1 MLILVAAHRGS
12 AGREGESKGWFSTFA
27 GPTLAPMPSS
37 YHPLGR
43 RRFLQ
48 VAATGVVFA
57 PAALG
62 GGEPEA
68 LSPVGAAFPNF
79 SRGEVLRTT
88 GELVGADRLLEAPRP
103 VPVAGRSEVLVVGAG
118 PAGIGAALAAARA
131 GAKVQLIESAGC
143 LGGVWTA
150 GLLTKIIDGGRKTGI
165 MQEILQAMVARG
177 SDVAKKTKGEIYD
190 PELMKVVLEEMCV
203 TAGMKIQLHTQ
214 LVGAVTDKRNRLVAV
229 ITESKSGRQAW
240 TADRFIDCSGDGDLA
255 AQAGCK
261 FDVGINAQC
270 ECQPMSL
277 MALLTGVDAAAIPD
291 YVREVAGEKAKANL
305 QQLMKDA
312 GIKPSY
318 SGPTLRLLHSGIF
331 SLMTNHEYGVPAYD
345 AAQISEATIRARR
358 EVHAIVADL
367 RKIGG
372 AWKNIAVVATA
383 EQIGVREG
391 RRIRGRAQVTVD
403 DIVAGKKYADAVCRV
418 NFGFDVHNVRPGEMF
433 AGGDDIA
440 AEVRRY
446 RQLGSKPYDVPLG
459 ALIAADVD
467 GLMMAGR
474 CISGDFIAHS
484 SYRVTGNAVP
494 MGEAAGRASV
504 ISLRKGRMPHEITA
518 ADFKPS

>member
-1 MLILVAAHRGS
+1 MDTSPR
-12 AGREGESKGWFSTFA
+12 
-27 GPTLAPMPSS
+27 APS
-37 YHPLGR
+37 R

-48 VAATGVVFA
+48 TAATG
-57 PAALG
+57 ALLG
-62 GGEPEA
+62 PHA
-68 LSPVGAAFPNF
+68 LSLSGQSSAGAAGQALPDFA
-79 SRGEVLRTT
+79 RGEVLRTT
-88 GELVGADRLLEAPRP
+88 GELTADGRLAEGPRAI
-103 VPVAGRSEVLVVGAG
+103 PVAGRSQVLVVGAG

-131 GAKVQLIESAGC
+131 GAKVQLIETAGC

-150 GLLTKIIDGGRKTGI
+150 GMLTKIIDGGRKTGV
-165 MQEILQAMVARG
+165 MQEIMQAMVARG
-177 SDVAKKTKGEIYD
+177 GEVAKRTKGEIYD

-214 LVGAVTDKRNRLVAV
+214 LVGAVTDKRNRLIAV
-229 ITESKSGRQAW
+229 VTESKSGRQAW
-240 TADRFIDCSGDGDLA
+240 TADRFIDRSGDGDLA

-261 FDVGINAQC
+261 FDVGINANC

-277 MALLTGVDAAAIPD
+277 MALLTGVDAAAIPE
-291 YVREVAGEKAKANL
+291 YVREVAGEKAKSNL
-305 QQLMKDA
+305 QKLMRDS

-318 SGPTLRLLHSGIF
+318 SAPTLRLLHSGIF

-358 EVHAIVADL
+358 EVHGIVADL

-372 AWKNIAVVATA
+372 AWRNLAVVATA

-391 RRIRGRAQVTVD
+391 RRVRGRYTVTAE
-403 DIVAGKKYADAVCRV
+403 DIVAGKKHDTAVCRV
-418 NFGFDVHNVRPGEMF
+418 NFGFDVHNVRPGEMSS
-433 AGGDDIA
+433 GLDEIEQ
-440 AEVRRY
+440 EVRRY
-446 RQLGSKPYDVPLG
+446 RQMGSKPYDIPLG
-459 ALIAADVD
+459 ALVAADVD

-494 MGEAAGRASV
+494 MGEAAGRACV
-504 ISLRKGRMPHEITA
+504 VSLRQGRLPHELSA
-518 ADFKPS
+518 ADLQLT